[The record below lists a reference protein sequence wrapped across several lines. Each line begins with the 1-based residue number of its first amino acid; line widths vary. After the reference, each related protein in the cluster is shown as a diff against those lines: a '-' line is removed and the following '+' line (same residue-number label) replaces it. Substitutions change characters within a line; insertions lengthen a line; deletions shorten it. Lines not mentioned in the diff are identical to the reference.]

1 MAGFFN
7 ADNKLWSS
15 VNAAVD
21 AILLNIMWLI
31 TCIPVFT
38 IGAATTAFYYTTH
51 KVIRNQRSGIWRE
64 YWASFKANFK
74 QATKT
79 WLIFLA
85 IFAVFYFDINICIEY
100 LKAGEKIGMMAY
112 FFYGLLAVVLIWFLY
127 VFASLV
133 FLFLQSKHMS
143 DFYRCSAVLMLG
155 MTTCLII
162 YTIFP
167 NAQPLR
173 PDVMPRDNFL
183 TRIVAGLYEG
193 DTPTNVCPSIHVYNS
208 IAIHVALFQSYA
220 LQNKKGWKT
229 ASLVLC
235 ILICLS
241 TMFLKQHSIIDVV
254 RGLAVAFVWV
264 PVVYRSAKK

>member
-1 MAGFFN
+1 
-7 ADNKLWSS
+7 
-15 VNAAVD
+15 
-21 AILLNIMWLI
+21 
-31 TCIPVFT
+31 
-38 IGAATTAFYYTTH
+38 
-51 KVIRNQRSGIWRE
+51 
-64 YWASFKANFK
+64 
-74 QATKT
+74 
-79 WLIFLA
+79 
-85 IFAVFYFDINICIEY
+85 
-100 LKAGEKIGMMAY
+100 
-112 FFYGLLAVVLIWFLY
+112 
-127 VFASLV
+127 
-133 FLFLQSKHMS
+133 MS

-241 TMFLKQHSIIDVV
+241 TMFLKQHSIIDV
-254 RGLAVAFVWV
+254 GCAILLYIFYYM
-264 PVVYRSAKK
+264 VVYRSEFFALKRNIPAQTPSKTNC

>member
-1 MAGFFN
+1 MILVLYFPIYMLWFN
-7 ADNKLWSS
+7 WLERRQVPHFAMIHCRLDDMIPFCEWF
-15 VNAAVD
+15 
-21 AILLNIMWLI
+21 AI
-31 TCIPVFT
+31 P
-38 IGAATTAFYYTTH
+38 Y
-51 KVIRNQRSGIWRE
+51 
-64 YWASFKANFK
+64 
-74 QATKT
+74 
-79 WLIFLA
+79 FL
-85 IFAVFYFDINICIEY
+85 
-100 LKAGEKIGMMAY
+100 
-112 FFYGLLAVVLIWFLY
+112 WFLY
-127 VFASLV
+127 VFVSII

-183 TRIVAGLYEG
+183 TRIAASLYEG

-229 ASLVLC
+229 ASLD
-235 ILICLS
+235 LS
-241 TMFLKQHSIIDVV
+241 FNHVSQAALHYRCRMCHTIIHFLLYGRVPFGVFRPQTKYSRTDPFQNKLLVV
-254 RGLAVAFVWV
+254 RNSHFSYQIQKCTHNISYV
-264 PVVYRSAKK
+264 

>member
-1 MAGFFN
+1 MIMSKKITDFLRKYKYMILVLYFPIYM
-7 ADNKLWSS
+7 LWFSWLERRQ
-15 VNAAVD
+15 APHFTMIHCRLD
-21 AILLNIMWLI
+21 DMIPFCELFAI
-31 TCIPVFT
+31 P
-38 IGAATTAFYYTTH
+38 Y
-51 KVIRNQRSGIWRE
+51 
-64 YWASFKANFK
+64 
-74 QATKT
+74 
-79 WLIFLA
+79 FL
-85 IFAVFYFDINICIEY
+85 
-100 LKAGEKIGMMAY
+100 
-112 FFYGLLAVVLIWFLY
+112 WFLY
-127 VFASLV
+127 VVISLV
-133 FLFLQSKHMS
+133 FLFLQSNHMS

-241 TMFLKQHSIIDVV
+241 TMFLKQHSVIDV
-254 RGLAVAFVWV
+254 GCAVLLYIFYYM
-264 PVVYRSAKK
+264 VVYRSEFFALKRNVPAHAPSKTNC

>member
-1 MAGFFN
+1 MILVLYFPIYMFWFN
-7 ADNKLWSS
+7 WLECRQAPHFTMIHCRLDDMIPFCELF
-15 VNAAVD
+15 
-21 AILLNIMWLI
+21 AI
-31 TCIPVFT
+31 P
-38 IGAATTAFYYTTH
+38 Y
-51 KVIRNQRSGIWRE
+51 
-64 YWASFKANFK
+64 
-74 QATKT
+74 
-79 WLIFLA
+79 FL
-85 IFAVFYFDINICIEY
+85 
-100 LKAGEKIGMMAY
+100 
-112 FFYGLLAVVLIWFLY
+112 WFLY
-127 VFASLV
+127 VVISLV

-173 PDVMPRDNFL
+173 PDVMPRNNFL

-208 IAIHVALFQSYA
+208 IVIHVALAQSVA